1 MTLNTT
7 WESTRIIHDFLYE
20 SYYSRFFIIFKKL
33 FFVDI
38 QCMSFNTNQ
47 LLFLLKSS
55 RFCPGMLLS
64 FWRELL
70 ITAPEKTYHTPD
82 SYSTVIEFLLL
93 FIKVYLIIP
102 GSKTQSIGWILDENV
117 SSSWLRYIPPSKI
130 NNDQFDIIIDCKKEN
145 RLVCLFQKI
154 SFCSSFPSLQTNKKI
169 VKNQER

>member
-1 MTLNTT
+1 MKA
-7 WESTRIIHDFLYE
+7 IILDF
-20 SYYSRFFIIFKKL
+20 SL
-33 FFVDI
+33 FLKYFVVDI

-64 FWRELL
+64 FWGELL
-70 ITAPEKTYHTPD
+70 VTAPEKMYHTPD

-102 GSKTQSIGWILDENV
+102 RTKTQSIGWILDENV
-117 SSSWLRYIPPSKI
+117 SSSWLRCIPPSKI
-130 NNDQFDIIIDCKKEN
+130 NDDQFDIIIDCKKEN
-145 RLVCLFQKI
+145 RLVCLLQKI
-154 SFCSSFPSLQTNKKI
+154 SFCSSFPSLQRNKKI

>member
-1 MTLNTT
+1 M
-7 WESTRIIHDFLYE
+7 EAIILDFL
-20 SYYSRFFIIFKKL
+20 L
-33 FFVDI
+33 FLKYFVVDI

-64 FWRELL
+64 FWGELL
-70 ITAPEKTYHTPD
+70 VTAPEKMYHTPD

-102 GSKTQSIGWILDENV
+102 RTKTQSIGWILDENV
-117 SSSWLRYIPPSKI
+117 SSSWLRCIPPSKI
-130 NNDQFDIIIDCKKEN
+130 NDDQFDIIIDCKKEN
-145 RLVCLFQKI
+145 RLVCLLQKI
-154 SFCSSFPSLQTNKKI
+154 SFCSSFPSLQRNKKI